1 MIRNEHSKDESCS
14 VKIGLDENHR
24 VKRFLFVHELF
35 KHYVS
40 GKASGK
46 EKRILSAWKPI
57 MDKGAFP
64 LPTTDEERDAEA
76 NVYRKVAEKV
86 NGYSSSQD

>member
-1 MIRNEHSKDESCS
+1 MIQNEHSKHKNCL

-35 KHYVS
+35 KRYVS

-46 EKRILSAWKPI
+46 EKRILSVWEPYTG
-57 MDKGAFP
+57 KGVFP

-76 NVYRKVAEKV
+76 KVYRKVAERFASETLR
-86 NGYSSSQD
+86 NR